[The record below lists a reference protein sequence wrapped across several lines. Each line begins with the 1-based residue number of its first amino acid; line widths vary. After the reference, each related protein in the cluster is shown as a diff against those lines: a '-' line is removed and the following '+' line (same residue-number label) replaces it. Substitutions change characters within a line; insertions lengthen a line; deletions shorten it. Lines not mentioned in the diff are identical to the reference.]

1 MYALAQPRSH
11 LAFSANRRK
20 SQAPGTLQGDSFC
33 ATLTEYLNTFSAI
46 PCATMLMSY
55 GGQMRTGAAEALW
68 KLAHEKPISETDT
81 ANMFFSDFWEQR
93 GPTARTHERYYG
105 ASADSAPSTGRR
117 ATTSRVLISSSDD
130 DGAPQ
135 ARAGSQVILH
145 CYCLCMLPASLHDR
159 LTA

>member
-1 MYALAQPRSH
+1 
-11 LAFSANRRK
+11 
-20 SQAPGTLQGDSFC
+20 
-33 ATLTEYLNTFSAI
+33 
-46 PCATMLMSY
+46 
-55 GGQMRTGAAEALW
+55 MRTGAAEALW

-117 ATTSRVLISSSDD
+117 ATTSRVVISSSDD